1 MKVYIT
7 GAQGFIGYHL
17 TQYLKH
23 RSDLEVLPSSGRFQ
37 NDIKSIESC
46 DVIVHLAGVN
56 RGEGVYDKN
65 MAITDDLVTIL
76 GDLWLTPKLIFA
88 SSLQEGNGTE
98 YGTAKQESVAALRRL
113 YFGDIESLKIP
124 NVFGPLCKPHYN
136 SFISTF
142 SHLLNRGETPVII
155 EDNEVELVYV
165 TDLCEH
171 IHSII
176 TNERR
181 DFKTTRIK
189 VSEVLNKLSTYN
201 LDYNSNN
208 TIPDMDSK
216 FDVDLFNTFRS
227 FSNPVRDLDR
237 KSDER
242 GYLLECLRTK
252 SRNSHMFYS
261 ITKPGITRGNH
272 FHFHKIE
279 RFIVIKGSAEIE
291 FQKPDRTEV
300 ETFIISDSDNKVI
313 DIPVMNV
320 HTLKNIGDEELIC
333 AFWTN
338 EIFDPNKPDTY
349 FLQIEKCLK
358 DPIK

>member
-7 GAQGFIGYHL
+7 GSQGFIGYHL

-23 RSDLEVLPSSGRFQ
+23 RTDLEVLTSSGRFQ
-37 NDIKSIESC
+37 SDIKSIESC

-56 RGEGVYDKN
+56 RGESVYDKN
-65 MAITDDLVTIL
+65 MEITNDLISML
-76 GDLWLTPKLIFA
+76 SDLWLTPKLIFA

-98 YGTAKQESVAALRRL
+98 YGTAKQESVAALRSA
-113 YFGDIESLKIP
+113 YSGDVESLKIP

-142 SHLLNRGETPVII
+142 SHLLNCGETPVII
-155 EDNEVELVYV
+155 DDNEVDLIYV

-171 IHSII
+171 IYSII
-176 TNERR
+176 MGEHI
-181 DFKTTRIK
+181 DFTTTRIR
-189 VSEVLNKLSTYN
+189 VSEVLSKLSNYN
-201 LDYNSNN
+201 LEYNSNN
-208 TIPDMDSK
+208 TIPDMGSK
-216 FDVDLFNTFRS
+216 FDIDLFNTFRS
-227 FSNPVRDLDR
+227 FSNPIRDLDR
-237 KSDER
+237 KSDDR

-272 FHFHKIE
+272 FHFHKVE
-279 RFIVIKGSAEIE
+279 RFVIIKGSAEIA
-291 FQKPDRTEV
+291 FQKPDRRDIELFT
-300 ETFIISDSDNKVI
+300 ISGDDNKVI

-320 HTLKNIGDEELIC
+320 HTLRNVGEDELIC

-338 EIFDPNKPDTY
+338 EIFDPNNTDTY
-349 FLQIEKCLK
+349 FLNITQ
-358 DPIK
+358 